1 MLHRQLTWQYQEC
14 CNLLTHIEKFR
25 KTAEHETKNGQ
36 STKIMKNH
44 LYNKGIEKGLLRFKP
59 CGDKEFKR

>member
-1 MLHRQLTWQYQEC
+1 VKDY
-14 CNLLTHIEKFR
+14 
-25 KTAEHETKNGQ
+25 KTAHSYRKISENCRAENKKWTVN
-36 STKIMKNH
+36 KIMKNH